1 MSGRLLLYGASG
13 FSGSALAAALADLG
27 EGIVL
32 AGRDARKVAA
42 VAEPLGL
49 GWTSFGLEDAAA
61 LERALSGFGAVLHCA
76 GPFQQTAAPMMRA
89 AIRAGVDYLDIAGEW
104 PVFQDAVEL
113 GPLAHSRGVMLLP
126 GAGFSIVA
134 SDCLMALAA
143 ARVPHVRKL
152 KIATSRSHLMSRGS
166 VGTMLGLGGRETLVR
181 RGGRLVPLPAASVAG
196 IFDFGAGRTRALAVP
211 WPDLVTGAI
220 STAVED
226 IETYSEGGLAER
238 VAWPLGARLL
248 DASAG
253 VAGDLVPRLL
263 TALAP
268 ARPTPAL
275 LGQAGFALVVEAE
288 DRWRR
293 PSVLR
298 LRTSDGYSFTT
309 VSAAA
314 IARRV
319 LAGDRLPGFRTPSQ
333 QFGAEF
339 VLGLGCATLD
349 LVPRP
354 RPGASMKGEAH
365 AVH

>member
-13 FSGSALAAALADLG
+13 FSGSALAAALSDLG
-27 EGIVL
+27 DDLVL

-49 GWTSFGLEDAAA
+49 AWTSFA
-61 LERALSGFGAVLHCA
+61 LEEPRVLETALSGFSAVLHCA

-113 GPLAHSRGVMLLP
+113 GPLARSRGVMLLP

-134 SDCLMALAA
+134 SDCLLAMAA

-181 RGGRLVPLPAASVAG
+181 RDGQLVSLPAASLAG
-196 IFDFGAGRTRALAVP
+196 IFDFGEGRTRALAVP

-220 STAVED
+220 STDVAA

-238 VAWPLGARLL
+238 LAWPLGARLL

-268 ARPTPAL
+268 ARPTPAQ
-275 LGQAGFALVVEAE
+275 LGPGGFALVVEAE

-298 LRTSDGYSFTT
+298 LRTTDGYSFTT
-309 VSAAA
+309 ISAAA

-319 LAGDRLPGFRTPSQ
+319 LAGAREPGFRTPSLQ
-333 QFGAEF
+333 YGADF

-354 RPGASMKGEAH
+354 RPGEAMKGEAH

>member
-13 FSGSALAAALADLG
+13 FSGSALAAALSDLRD
-27 EGIVL
+27 GIVL

-49 GWTSFGLEDAAA
+49 AWTSFA
-61 LERALSGFGAVLHCA
+61 LEEPRVLETALSGFSAVLHCA

-89 AIRAGVDYLDIAGEW
+89 AIRVGVDYLDIAGEW
-104 PVFQDAVEL
+104 PVFQDAVAL
-113 GPLAHSRGVMLLP
+113 GPLARSRGVMLLP

-134 SDCLMALAA
+134 SDCLLALAA
-143 ARVPHVRKL
+143 ARLPHLRKL
-152 KIATSRSHLMSRGS
+152 RLATSRSHLMSRGS

-181 RGGRLVPLPAASVAG
+181 RGGRLVSLPAASLSG
-196 IFDFGAGRTRALAVP
+196 IFDFGEGRTRALAVP

-220 STAVED
+220 STGVED

-238 VAWPLGARLL
+238 LAWPIGARLL

-268 ARPTPAL
+268 ERPPAAA

-298 LRTSDGYSFTT
+298 LRTTDGYGFTT
-309 VSAAA
+309 VSASA

-319 LAGDRLPGFRTPSQ
+319 LAGERQPGFRTPSL
-333 QFGAEF
+333 QFGADF

-349 LVPRP
+349 LVPRA
-354 RPGASMKGEAH
+354 RPGAALEGEAH

>member
-13 FSGSALAAALADLG
+13 FSGSALAGALTDLG
-27 EGIVL
+27 DGIVL

-49 GWTSFGLEDAAA
+49 SWTSFGLDDAVA
-61 LERALSGFGAVLHCA
+61 LDRALSGFAALLHCA
-76 GPFQQTAAPMMRA
+76 GPFLQTAAPMMRA

-113 GPLAHSRGVMLLP
+113 GPLARSRGVMLLP

-134 SDCLMALAA
+134 SDCLLALAA

-166 VGTMLGLGGRETLVR
+166 VGTMLGLGGRQTLVR
-181 RGGRLVPLPAASVAG
+181 RGGKLVSLPAASVAG

-211 WPDLVTGAI
+211 WPDLVTGAM
-220 STAVED
+220 STGVED

-238 VAWPLGARLL
+238 MAWPLGARLL

-268 ARPTPAL
+268 ARPASAL

-319 LAGDRLPGFRTPSQ
+319 LAGDRQPDFRTPSQ

-354 RPGASMKGEAH
+354 RPGAGVKGEAH